1 MTERAANKSSLH
13 GRIMWAMIIG
23 VALGLLARW
32 VAGQSET
39 AESYVRFAAEKI
51 ATPIG
56 KIFIRMIIM
65 VVVPLVISALI
76 LGVVEIGDPRKLG
89 RIGLRTLGLTA
100 LFSLSAV
107 LIGVTMTNIIKPG
120 VGLDQA
126 EQKKLQAQFADKAAE
141 AVRNAETA
149 AQKTIETRLID
160 MLPNNL
166 MAEVVGAA
174 DGSSPGNGMLAV
186 MVFSLIFGIAVAS
199 AGQKAE
205 TLVRCLEGVFAAA
218 MHVIGFAMKIAP
230 LAVACLLFSVTVT
243 LGAGFLVMLG
253 KFVATVL
260 AGLAI
265 HAFVVYPAAL
275 LIFARRSPWAF
286 FRDSQEAAL
295 TAFATSSSNATLP
308 VSLRVA
314 EEDLK
319 INPKVAKFVLT
330 VGATGNQNGTALFEG
345 VVVLFLAQ
353 VFGKDLGLEQQFT
366 VVLMAVMAGIGTAG
380 VPGGSMP
387 LIVGILRT
395 IDVNGLSIAL
405 VQGVDRLL
413 DMARTAVNVVGD
425 LVIATCVGD
434 IEDEEEMEA
443 PSTGDAQI

>member
-1 MTERAANKSSLH
+1 M
-13 GRIMWAMIIG
+13 
-23 VALGLLARW
+23 
-32 VAGQSET
+32 
-39 AESYVRFAAEKI
+39 
-51 ATPIG
+51 
-56 KIFIRMIIM
+56 
-65 VVVPLVISALI
+65 
-76 LGVVEIGDPRKLG
+76 EIGDPRKLG

-126 EQKKLQAQFADKAAE
+126 EQEKLQAQFADKAAE

-275 LIFARRSPWAF
+275 LIFARRSPLAF

-314 EEDLK
+314 EEELK

-353 VFGKDLGLEQQFT
+353 VFGKNLGLDR
-366 VVLMAVMAGIGTAG
+366 AVYG
-380 VPGGSMP
+380 
-387 LIVGILRT
+387 
-395 IDVNGLSIAL
+395 
-405 VQGVDRLL
+405 GVDGR
-413 DMARTAVNVVGD
+413 DGGNRDGRRARRFDAAHRRHPADHRRQRPVDRTRSGRRS
-425 LVIATCVGD
+425 
-434 IEDEEEMEA
+434 A
-443 PSTGDAQI
+443 PRHGADGGQRRRRSGHRHVRRRHRGRRRD

>member
-1 MTERAANKSSLH
+1 MT
-13 GRIMWAMIIG
+13 AMIVG
-23 VALGLLARW
+23 VVLGLVARYAGEQSPAVKQTVVD
-32 VAGQSET
+32 VAKN
-39 AESYVRFAAEKI
+39 V

-56 KIFIRMIIM
+56 KIFIRLIIM
-65 VVVPLVISALI
+65 VVVPLVMSALI

-107 LIGVTMTNIIKPG
+107 LIGVTLANVVKPG
-120 VGLDQA
+120 VGLDPDRQA
-126 EQKKLQAQFADKAAE
+126 ELQRQFAKSAE
-141 AVRNAETA
+141 EVVQNANIAEKKDI
-149 AQKTIETRLID
+149 QTRLLD
-160 MLPNNL
+160 MLPENL
-166 MAEVVGAA
+166 MAEIVGAA
-174 DGSSPGNGMLAV
+174 DGKSPGNGMLAV
-186 MVFSLIFGIAVAS
+186 MVFALIFGIAVAS
-199 AGQKAE
+199 AGEKAA
-205 TLVRCLEGVFAAA
+205 TLVRCLEGVFAAT
-218 MHVIGFAMKIAP
+218 MEVIGFAMKLAP
-230 LAVACLLFSVTVT
+230 LAVGCLLFSVTVT
-243 LGAGFLVMLG
+243 LGANFLVMLA
-253 KFVATVL
+253 KFVLTVL

-265 HAFVVYPAAL
+265 HTFVVYPAAL
-275 LIFARRSPWAF
+275 IVFARRSPWAF

-314 EEDLK
+314 EEELGVS
-319 INPKVAKFVLT
+319 PKVAKFVLT

-353 VFGKDLGLEQQFT
+353 VFGKDFTLAEQVT

-387 LIVGILRT
+387 LVVGILRT
-395 IDVNGLSIAL
+395 IKIDGTSIAL

-413 DMARTAVNVVGD
+413 DMARTTVNVVGD

-434 IEDEEEMEA
+434 LEKDE
-443 PSTGDAQI
+443 STGDAQ

>member
-1 MTERAANKSSLH
+1 MTERTGKKSSLH

-23 VALGLLARW
+23 VALGLFARW
-32 VAGQSET
+32 AAGQSET

-56 KIFIRMIIM
+56 KIFIRVIVM

-100 LFSLSAV
+100 MFSLIAV
-107 LIGVTMTNIIKPG
+107 LIGVTMTNVVKPG
-120 VGLDQA
+120 VGLDPA
-126 EQKKLQAQFADKAAE
+126 EQQKLQARFADKAAE

-149 AQKTIETRLID
+149 AQKSIETRILD

-166 MAEVVGAA
+166 MLEVVGSA

-199 AGQKAE
+199 AGSKAE
-205 TLVRCLEGVFAAA
+205 TLVRCLEGIFAAA
-218 MHVIGFAMKIAP
+218 MQVIGFAMKLAP

-265 HAFVVYPAAL
+265 HTFVVYPVAL
-275 LIFARRSPWAF
+275 LVFARRSPWAF

-314 EEDLK
+314 EEDLGV
-319 INPKVAKFVLT
+319 NPKVAKFVLT

-353 VFGKDLGLEQQFT
+353 VFGKNLGLEEQFT

-434 IEDEEEMEA
+434 IEDEEEMET
-443 PSTGDAQI
+443 PSPGDAQI

>member
-1 MTERAANKSSLH
+1 MTERTARHSSLH
-13 GRIMWAMIIG
+13 GRIMWAMILG
-23 VALGLLARW
+23 VALGLVARW
-32 VAGQSET
+32 VAGQSPT

-56 KIFIRMIIM
+56 RIFIRMIIM

-126 EQKKLQAQFADKAAE
+126 EQQRLQAQFADKAAE

-149 AQKTIETRLID
+149 AQKTIETRLLD
-160 MLPNNL
+160 MLPTNL

-260 AGLAI
+260 VGLAI
-265 HAFVVYPAAL
+265 HAFVVYPIAL

-314 EEDLK
+314 EEELK

-353 VFGKDLGLEQQFT
+353 VFGKKLGLDEQFT

-434 IEDEEEMEA
+434 IEDEEEIET
-443 PSTGDAQI
+443 PSAGDPQI